1 MSPRL
6 TDRLSARIQSRV
18 AVAETDREAGMTT
31 AEYAMGTV
39 AVAGCG
45 GVLYKVITSPQV
57 LEVIK
62 KVIIHA
68 FKIF

>member
-1 MSPRL
+1 MSPRP
-6 TDRLSARIQSRV
+6 TDRLAARLQSRL
-18 AVAETDREAGMTT
+18 AGADAESGMTT

-68 FKIF
+68 FKLF